1 MPITLYYSPM
11 SSATRALW
19 ALEELGIPYEK
30 VRLHLD
36 KKEQKT
42 PEFLKINPNGKVPAL
57 VDGDAKIFEAVA
69 IILHLGERYGTEKGL
84 WPKPGTTDRAE
95 ALSWTIWAI
104 TELQPAA
111 VNYIAHTSDRAF
123 AFPKDQQHAPS
134 AELSKKQWAHLI
146 GILDARLEGRE
157 YVVGSTFSFCDLVV
171 AGLVG
176 FATMMGG
183 LSLDGAKNVAA
194 WAARCQQRP
203 AMGRAMSTQ

>member
-1 MPITLYYSPM
+1 MSITLYYSPM
-11 SSATRALW
+11 SSATRVVW

-36 KKEQKT
+36 KKEQKA

-69 IILHLGERYGTEKGL
+69 IVLHLAERYGTEKGL
-84 WPKPGTTDRAE
+84 WPKPGTTERSE
-95 ALSWTIWAI
+95 ALAWTIWAI
-104 TELQPAA
+104 NELQPAA
-111 VNYIAHTSDRAF
+111 VTYIMHTSDRAF
-123 AFPKDQQHAPS
+123 AFPKDQRHAPS
-134 AELSKKQWAHLI
+134 AELAKKQWAHLI

-157 YVVGSTFSFCDLVV
+157 YLVAGSFMFCDLVL
-171 AGLVG
+171 ASLIG

-183 LSLDGAKNVAA
+183 LSLDGAKNVPA

-203 AMGRAMSTQ
+203 AMGRAMSMQ